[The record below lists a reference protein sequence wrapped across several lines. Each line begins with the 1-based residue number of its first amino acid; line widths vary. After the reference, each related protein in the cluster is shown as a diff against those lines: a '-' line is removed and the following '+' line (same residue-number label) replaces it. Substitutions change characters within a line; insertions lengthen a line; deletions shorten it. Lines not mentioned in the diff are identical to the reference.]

1 MTKMFRTF
9 EFFENSCLFP
19 KRALRFAAC
28 RVSDFDIRIL
38 GKNGSP
44 AAALRGRLD
53 SRAVEQ
59 ERREKDKRRKNG

>member
-9 EFFENSCLFP
+9 EFFENSCLF
-19 KRALRFAAC
+19 

-44 AAALRGRLD
+44 TAVLMMLESRTPAKDVRVQAREGRKLCG
-53 SRAVEQ
+53 VF
-59 ERREKDKRRKNG
+59 K